1 MEEGPSFRDE
11 TSSSKKMN
19 SVQIESSF
27 LSGPFHQ
34 IKLLPFLVR
43 MTLDDENEDIL
54 VQIQEE
60 QRQFPRRFARR
71 LHQVGKRGGG
81 RGLLSDKDKN

>member
-1 MEEGPSFRDE
+1 
-11 TSSSKKMN
+11 
-19 SVQIESSF
+19 
-27 LSGPFHQ
+27 
-34 IKLLPFLVR
+34 

-71 LHQVGKRGGG
+71 LHQVGKRDFSLPDEASG
-81 RGLLSDKDKN
+81 RNVVEIVFVLPVFVLKWNEDVIVSINLT